1 MHTTAEKLCTCDLD
15 TPKNGVPGSFCS
27 HKVFVIAV
35 QLRCV
40 NENSAGRATD
50 CPPIKINHLERYTSP
65 EWPAH
70 ASNNRRSAP
79 HAFGPRKRPGNS
91 LHSMCSQR
99 HIKQRAQ
106 TSGAPPT
113 ARPSKCTISSIA
125 RAWSSMTTLKPQ
137 QRSTHVLEHA
147 QTHHTG
153 SLCTQRCSQQ
163 HLR

>member
-50 CPPIKINHLERYTSP
+50 YPLINCTILSDTRALSGPPVHHTTAEVTLMPLGRESVPGTLCIQNVLATAHQTAGATLGRATDRSPIKMHHLERYTGP
-65 EWPAH
+65 EWHAH
-70 ASNNRRSAP
+70 AKTAAALHKCFNTHRRI
-79 HAFGPRKRPGNS
+79 
-91 LHSMCSQR
+91 M
-99 HIKQRAQ
+99 
-106 TSGAPPT
+106 
-113 ARPSKCTISSIA
+113 
-125 RAWSSMTTLKPQ
+125 
-137 QRSTHVLEHA
+137 
-147 QTHHTG
+147 G
-153 SLCTQRCSQQ
+153 SLCTQNCSQQ

>member
-91 LHSMCSQR
+91 LHSKCARNGTAAIIAAGS
-99 HIKQRAQ
+99 
-106 TSGAPPT
+106 TSRKDEPLSSSRSSSCAAP
-113 ARPSKCTISSIA
+113 
-125 RAWSSMTTLKPQ
+125 
-137 QRSTHVLEHA
+137 
-147 QTHHTG
+147 
-153 SLCTQRCSQQ
+153 SQQ
-163 HLR
+163 LQPATEWSRDDERRVAFES